1 MIKTLIVEDEYFVR
15 KGFIASMPWAEF
27 GIQIAGEA
35 SNGKKAVELLQQ
47 TKIDLLITD
56 LAMPVMNGFD
66 LMQHVQE
73 AFPDVY
79 IVVLTCHADFKYIQD
94 AMRYGAIDYIVKT
107 EIEDNNMQESLRR
120 IIKRITESAAGN
132 QKPGEL
138 ARDAVGKWSEQDE
151 KQLQA
156 LTDEW
161 LPLHWVWNEDEF
173 ASLCSKLDETRLPLS
188 KLQKMIHY
196 LLVEWNRTLGT
207 DMLHSWSQKAER
219 MVSGEDWGSYIY
231 ELRHYIRQYLH
242 NTQYPQDV
250 IIRILQV
257 PDELKLEMGSTM
269 TQSFMA
275 RKMKLSRG
283 YFSKC
288 FKDITG
294 KSFNEYLK
302 ELRIAQAKALL
313 IQTAKPVA
321 MIAEECGFLDPR
333 YFSKQFREE
342 TGLLPSEYR
351 NRHV

>member
-1 MIKTLIVEDEYFVR
+1 MIKTLIVDDEYFVR
-15 KGFIASMPWAEF
+15 KGFIAAMPWEEF
-27 GIQIAGEA
+27 GIRIAGEA
-35 SNGKKAVELLQQ
+35 SNGKKAIELLEQ
-47 TKIDLLITD
+47 TKIDLMITD

-120 IIKRITESAAGN
+120 IIKRIPESAAGDK
-132 QKPGEL
+132 KPGEI
-138 ARDAVGKWSEQDE
+138 AEDVGGTWSEQDE
-151 KQLQA
+151 KRLQG

-161 LPLHWVWNEDEF
+161 LSLHWVWNENEF
-173 ASLCSKLDETRLPLS
+173 ISLCGKVDATDAPIF

-196 LLVEWNRTLGT
+196 LLFEWNRTLGA
-207 DMLHSWSQKAER
+207 DMLHIWSQKAEKILSR
-219 MVSGEDWGSYIY
+219 EDWSSYIH
-231 ELRHYIRQYLH
+231 ELRHYVRQYLH
-242 NTQYPQDV
+242 NTQYPEDV

-257 PDELKLEMGSTM
+257 SDEMKLEMGSKM

-275 RKMKLSRG
+275 GKMKLSRG

-302 ELRIAQAKALL
+302 DLRIAQAKILL

-321 MIAEECGFLDPR
+321 MIAEECGFLDHR